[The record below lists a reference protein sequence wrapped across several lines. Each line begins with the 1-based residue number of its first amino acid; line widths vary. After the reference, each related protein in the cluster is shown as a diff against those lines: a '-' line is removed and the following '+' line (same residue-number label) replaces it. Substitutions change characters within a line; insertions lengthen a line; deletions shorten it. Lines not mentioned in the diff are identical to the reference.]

1 MTTTQESDKPGYIGE
16 IPVRNLWLLMLYA
29 SQLFRQ
35 RDDLQKR
42 DVEDNLDDIPDLVA
56 EILARA
62 VERRLRRNL
71 SFGYQPRQAIL
82 SRVRGRIDH
91 IHTER
96 RQLLHRGLV
105 ACRFEELTVDTP
117 RNRYVRAAL
126 EKSAKIVR
134 RVDLSRRCRALATSL
149 VRMGV
154 SGEPLIRHDSSVNL
168 IGRMDSTDR
177 QMLAAAQLSFDL
189 ALPTETPGPRNLS
202 SPSRETRWVRE
213 LYEKAIAGF
222 YDVTLTQWGWIVHSQ
237 QTLHWNTGDKTE
249 RINAILPSMRADTVL
264 DHIASGRRIIIDTK
278 FTSILK
284 SGFHRAQTL
293 ASGHIYQIYAYLRSQ
308 EGRDFLADK
317 ASGILLYPAVNCLVD
332 ESVDIQGHNIRFA
345 TVNLDATPRE
355 IRHRLLKLVDP
366 DLVKIKNRHQQMLTA
381 L

>member
-1 MTTTQESDKPGYIGE
+1 MNTVQESDNLGYIGE

-35 RDDLQKR
+35 INDLQKR
-42 DVEDNLDDIPDLVA
+42 DFEDNPDDIPDLVA

-117 RNRYVRAAL
+117 RNRYIRAAL
-126 EKSAKIVR
+126 EKSARMVR
-134 RVDLSRRCRALATSL
+134 RVDLSRRCRALATGL

-154 SGEPLIRHDSSVNL
+154 SGEHPIRHDSSVNL
-168 IGRMDSTDR
+168 IGQMDTADR
-177 QMLAAAQLSFDL
+177 QMLAAAQLAFDL
-189 ALPTETPGPRNLS
+189 ALPTETAGPRNLS
-202 SPSRETRWVRE
+202 SPSRELVWE

-222 YDVTLTQWGWIVHSQ
+222 YDVTLTQWGWRVHSQ
-237 QTLHWNTGDKTE
+237 RTLHWNTGDMTDG
-249 RINAILPSMRADTVL
+249 IGDILPSMRADTVL
-264 DHIASGRRIIIDTK
+264 DHTASGRRIIIDTK

-284 SGFHRAQTL
+284 PGNYRTQTL

-308 EGRDFLADK
+308 EGLGDPLADT
-317 ASGILLYPAVNCLVD
+317 ASGILLHPAVNCSVD

-345 TVNLDATPRE
+345 TVNLDTTPRE
-355 IRHRLLKLVDP
+355 IRHRLLELIDPTLV
-366 DLVKIKNRHQQMLTA
+366 
-381 L
+381 

>member
-1 MTTTQESDKPGYIGE
+1 MVDRYSRKNRSGP
-16 IPVRNLWLLMLYA
+16 
-29 SQLFRQ
+29 
-35 RDDLQKR
+35 
-42 DVEDNLDDIPDLVA
+42 EDSPDDIPDLVA

-105 ACRFEELTVDTP
+105 ACQFEELTVDTP

-126 EKSAKIVR
+126 EKSAKMVR
-134 RVDLSRRCRALATSL
+134 RVDLSRQCRVLAIRL
-149 VRMGV
+149 VHMGV
-154 SGEPLIRHDSSVNL
+154 SREHLIRHDPLVNL
-168 IGRMDSTDR
+168 LGRTDTADR
-177 QMLAAAQLSFDL
+177 QMLAAAQLAFDL
-189 ALPTETPGPRNLS
+189 ALPTETAGPRNLS
-202 SPSRETRWVRE
+202 SPSREPRWVWE

-222 YDVTLTQWGWIVHSQ
+222 YDVTLTQRGWRVHSGRQ
-237 QTLHWNTGDKTE
+237 LNWPKGTRTE
-249 RINAILPSMRADTVL
+249 GIDDILPSMRADTVL
-264 DHIASGRRIIIDTK
+264 DHTASDRRIIIDTK

-293 ASGHIYQIYAYLRSQ
+293 ASPHIYQIYAYLRSQ
-308 EGRDFLADK
+308 EGRDSLADT
-317 ASGILLYPAVNCLVD
+317 ASGILLHPAVACSVD

-355 IRHRLLKLVDP
+355 IRHRLLELIDP
-366 DLVKIKNRHQQMLTA
+366 TLI
-381 L
+381 

>member
-1 MTTTQESDKPGYIGE
+1 MTTAQESDNLGYIGE

-29 SQLFRQ
+29 SYLFRQ
-35 RDDLQKR
+35 IDDLQKR
-42 DVEDNLDDIPDLVA
+42 QIEDNPDDIPDLVA

-91 IHTER
+91 LYTER

-105 ACRFEELTVDTP
+105 ACRFEELTVDTS

-126 EKSAKIVR
+126 EKSAKMVR
-134 RVDLSRRCRALATSL
+134 RVDLARRCRALATGL

-154 SGEPLIRHDSSVNL
+154 SGDHLIRHDSSVNL
-168 IGRMDSTDR
+168 IGRMDIADR
-177 QMLAAAQLSFDL
+177 QMLAAAQLAFDL
-189 ALPTETPGPRNLS
+189 ALPTETAGPRNLS
-202 SPSRETRWVRE
+202 SPSREPRWVWE

-222 YDVTLTQWGWIVHSQ
+222 YDVTLAQRGWRVHSQ
-237 QTLHWNTGDKTE
+237 KTLHWNTGNMTDG
-249 RINAILPSMRADTVL
+249 IGAILPSMRADTVL
-264 DHIASGRRIIIDTK
+264 DNIASGRRIIIDTK

-284 SGFHRAQTL
+284 PGNYRTQTL

-308 EGRDFLADK
+308 EGLGDPVADTV
-317 ASGILLYPAVNCLVD
+317 SGILLYPAVNCSVD

-355 IRHRLLKLVDP
+355 IRHRLLEFIDPTLV
-366 DLVKIKNRHQQMLTA
+366 
-381 L
+381 

>member
-1 MTTTQESDKPGYIGE
+1 MTTAQESNKPGYIGE

-29 SQLFRQ
+29 SDLFRQ
-35 RDDLQKR
+35 INDLQKR
-42 DVEDNLDDIPDLVA
+42 EVEENPDEIPDLVA

-126 EKSAKIVR
+126 EKSAKMVR
-134 RVDLSRRCRALATSL
+134 SVDLSRRCRVLAIRL
-149 VRMGV
+149 VHMGV
-154 SGEPLIRHDSSVNL
+154 SREHLIRHDPSVNL
-168 IGRMDSTDR
+168 MGRTNTADR
-177 QMLAAAQLSFDL
+177 QMMAAAQLAFDL
-189 ALPTETPGPRNLS
+189 ALPTETAGSRNLS
-202 SPSRETRWVRE
+202 SPSREIRWVRK

-222 YDVTLTQWGWIVHSQ
+222 YDITLTQWGWRVHPGRQLNWPKGSA
-237 QTLHWNTGDKTE
+237 TE
-249 RINAILPSMRADTVL
+249 RIDDILPSMRADTVL
-264 DHIASGRRIIIDTK
+264 DHTISGRRIIIDTK

-284 SGFHRAQTL
+284 PGNYRAQTL
-293 ASGHIYQIYAYLRSQ
+293 ASSHIYQIYAYLRSQ
-308 EGRDFLADK
+308 EGLGDPLADK
-317 ASGILLYPAVNCLVD
+317 AWGILLYPAVNCSVD

-345 TVNLDATPRE
+345 TVNLDATPGE
-355 IRHRLLKLVDP
+355 IRHRLLELIDP
-366 DLVKIKNRHQQMLTA
+366 DLK
-381 L
+381 

>member
-1 MTTTQESDKPGYIGE
+1 MTTAQESDNLGYIGE

-29 SQLFRQ
+29 SQLFREIN
-35 RDDLQKR
+35 DLQKR
-42 DVEDNLDDIPDLVA
+42 EAEDNPDDIPDLVA

-71 SFGYQPRQAIL
+71 SFGYQPRRAIL
-82 SRVRGRIDH
+82 SRVRGRINH

-126 EKSAKIVR
+126 ENSAKMVR
-134 RVDLSRRCRALATSL
+134 RTDLSRRCRALATGL

-154 SGEPLIRHDSSVNL
+154 SGEHLIRHDPSVNL
-168 IGRMDSTDR
+168 TGRMDIADR
-177 QMLAAAQLSFDL
+177 QMLAAAQLAFDL
-189 ALPTETPGPRNLS
+189 ALPTETAGPENLS
-202 SPSRETRWVRE
+202 SPSREPQWVWN

-222 YDVTLTQWGWIVHSQ
+222 YDVTLTQQGWRVHPGRQ
-237 QTLHWNTGDKTE
+237 LDWAKGTRTE
-249 RINAILPSMRADTVL
+249 GIDDILPSMRADTIL
-264 DHIASGRRIIIDTK
+264 DHTASGCRIIIDTK

-284 SGFHRAQTL
+284 PGNYRTQTL
-293 ASGHIYQIYAYLRSQ
+293 ASPHIYQIYAYLRSQ
-308 EGRDFLADK
+308 EGRDSLADK
-317 ASGILLYPAVNCLVD
+317 ASGILLYPAVNCSVD

-355 IRHRLLKLVDP
+355 IRHRLLELIDPNLV
-366 DLVKIKNRHQQMLTA
+366 
-381 L
+381 

>member
-1 MTTTQESDKPGYIGE
+1 MTTSQESELGYIGE

-35 RDDLQKR
+35 INDLQKR
-42 DVEDNLDDIPDLVA
+42 EIEDNPDDIPDLVA

-96 RQLLHRGLV
+96 RQMLHRGLV

-126 EKSAKIVR
+126 EKSAKMVR
-134 RVDLSRRCRALATSL
+134 RVDLSRQCRALATSL

-154 SGEPLIRHDSSVNL
+154 SGEHLIRHDSSVNFT
-168 IGRMDSTDR
+168 GRIDIADR
-177 QMLAAAQLSFDL
+177 QMLAAAQLAFDL
-189 ALPTETPGPRNLS
+189 ALPTETAGPRNLS

-222 YDVTLTQWGWIVHSQ
+222 YDVTLTQHGWRVHPGRQ
-237 QTLHWNTGDKTE
+237 LDWAKGMRTE
-249 RINAILPSMRADTVL
+249 GIDAILPSMRADTVL
-264 DHIASGRRIIIDTK
+264 DHTASGRRIIIDTK

-284 SGFHRAQTL
+284 PGFYRDQTL

-308 EGRDFLADK
+308 EGMGDPLADT
-317 ASGILLYPAVNCLVD
+317 ASGILLHPAVNCSVD

-345 TVNLDATPRE
+345 TVNLDANPRE
-355 IRHRLLKLVDP
+355 IRHRLLELIDP
-366 DLVKIKNRHQQMLTA
+366 DLV
-381 L
+381 

>member
-1 MTTTQESDKPGYIGE
+1 MATVQESDELGYIGE

-35 RDDLQKR
+35 RKDLQKR
-42 DVEDNLDDIPDLVA
+42 EVEDNPDDIPDLVA

-91 IHTER
+91 LYTER

-126 EKSAKIVR
+126 EKSAKMVQH
-134 RVDLSRRCRALATSL
+134 VDLSRRCRALATGL

-154 SGEPLIRHDSSVNL
+154 SGENLIRHDSSVNL
-168 IGRMDSTDR
+168 TGRMNTADR
-177 QMLAAAQLSFDL
+177 QMLAAAQLAFDL
-189 ALPTETPGPRNLS
+189 ALPTETAGPRNLS
-202 SPSRETRWVRE
+202 SPSREPQWVWN

-222 YDVTLTQWGWIVHSQ
+222 YDVTLTQRGWRVHPGRQ
-237 QTLHWNTGDKTE
+237 LDWAKGTRTE
-249 RINAILPSMRADTVL
+249 GIDDILPSMRADTIL
-264 DHIASGRRIIIDTK
+264 DHTASGRRIIIDTK

-284 SGFHRAQTL
+284 PGFHRDQTL

-308 EGRDFLADK
+308 EGLGDPLADT
-317 ASGILLYPAVNCLVD
+317 ASGMLLHPAVACSVD

-355 IRHRLLKLVDP
+355 IRHRLLELIDS
-366 DLVKIKNRHQQMLTA
+366 DLV
-381 L
+381 

>member
-1 MTTTQESDKPGYIGE
+1 MTTDQESYKPGYVGE
-16 IPVRNLWLLMLYA
+16 IPIRNLWLLMLYA
-29 SQLFRQ
+29 SDLFRQ
-35 RDDLQKR
+35 RKDLQKR
-42 DVEDNLDDIPDLVA
+42 KVEDNPDDIPDLVA
-56 EILARA
+56 EILAWA

-126 EKSAKIVR
+126 ENSAKMVR
-134 RVDLSRRCRALATSL
+134 RTDLSRRCRTLVTSL

-154 SGEPLIRHDSSVNL
+154 RGEHLIRHDPSVNL
-168 IGRMDSTDR
+168 TGRMDIADR
-177 QMLAAAQLSFDL
+177 QMLAAAQLAFDL
-189 ALPTETPGPRNLS
+189 TLPTEIAGSRNLS
-202 SPSRETRWVRE
+202 SPSREPRWVWE

-222 YDVTLTQWGWIVHSQ
+222 YDVTLTQWGWRVHSQ
-237 QTLHWNTGDKTE
+237 KTLHWNTDDMTNGI
-249 RINAILPSMRADTVL
+249 RAILPSMRADTVL
-264 DHIASGRRIIIDTK
+264 DHTASGRRIIIDTK

-284 SGFHRAQTL
+284 SGNYRTQTL
-293 ASGHIYQIYAYLRSQ
+293 ASPHIYQIYAYLRSQ
-308 EGRDFLADK
+308 EGRDSLADK
-317 ASGILLYPAVNCLVD
+317 ASGILLYPAVNCSVD

-355 IRHRLLKLVDP
+355 IRHRLLELIDPNLV
-366 DLVKIKNRHQQMLTA
+366 
-381 L
+381 

>member
-1 MTTTQESDKPGYIGE
+1 MNTVQANDNLGYIGE

-35 RDDLQKR
+35 MDDLQKR
-42 DVEDNLDDIPDLVA
+42 EVEDNPDDIPDLVA

-82 SRVRGRIDH
+82 SRVRGKIDH

-126 EKSAKIVR
+126 EKSAKVVR
-134 RVDLSRRCRALATSL
+134 RVDLSRRCRALATGL
-149 VRMGV
+149 VQMGV
-154 SGEPLIRHDSSVNL
+154 SGEHLIRHDPSVNL
-168 IGRMDSTDR
+168 TGRMDTADR
-177 QMLAAAQLSFDL
+177 QMLAAAQLAFHL

-202 SPSRETRWVRE
+202 SPSRESRWVWE

-222 YDVTLTQWGWIVHSQ
+222 YDVTLTQWGWRVHSGRQ
-237 QTLHWNTGDKTE
+237 LDWSKGKKTKG
-249 RINAILPSMRADTVL
+249 IDNILPKMLTDIVIDDVVL
-264 DHIASGRRIIIDTK
+264 DHRIIIDTK

-284 SGFHRAQTL
+284 PGFHRDQTL
-293 ASGHIYQIYAYLRSQ
+293 DSSHIYQIYAYLRSQ
-308 EGRDFLADK
+308 EGLDDLADT
-317 ASGILLYPAVNCLVD
+317 ASGILLHPAVNCSVD

-345 TVNLDATPRE
+345 TVNLDATPGE
-355 IRHRLLKLVDP
+355 IRHRLLELIDP
-366 DLVKIKNRHQQMLTA
+366 DLVE
-381 L
+381 

>member
-1 MTTTQESDKPGYIGE
+1 MNTVQANDNLGYIGE

-35 RDDLQKR
+35 MDDLQKR
-42 DVEDNLDDIPDLVA
+42 EVEDNPDDIPDLVA

-96 RQLLHRGLV
+96 RQLLQRGQV

-126 EKSAKIVR
+126 EKSAKMVR
-134 RVDLSRRCRALATSL
+134 SVDLSRRCRVLAIRL
-149 VRMGV
+149 VHMGV
-154 SGEPLIRHDSSVNL
+154 SREHLIRHDPSVNL
-168 IGRMDSTDR
+168 MGRTDTADR
-177 QMLAAAQLSFDL
+177 QMLAAAQLAFDL
-189 ALPTETPGPRNLS
+189 ALPTEISGSRNLS
-202 SPSRETRWVRE
+202 SPSREPRWVWE

-222 YDVTLTQWGWIVHSQ
+222 YDVTLTQWGWKVDSQ
-237 QTLHWNTGDKTE
+237 QTLHWNTGNMTD
-249 RINAILPSMRADTVL
+249 RIGEILPSMRADTVL
-264 DHIASGRRIIIDTK
+264 NHTDSDRRIIIDTK

-284 SGFHRAQTL
+284 PGNYRAQTL
-293 ASGHIYQIYAYLRSQ
+293 ASPHIYQIYAYLRSQ
-308 EGRDFLADK
+308 EGLGDPLADT

-345 TVNLDATPRE
+345 TVNLDATPGE
-355 IRHRLLKLVDP
+355 IRHRLLELIDSALV
-366 DLVKIKNRHQQMLTA
+366 
-381 L
+381 

>member
-1 MTTTQESDKPGYIGE
+1 MDTVQESDNLGYIGE

-42 DVEDNLDDIPDLVA
+42 EVEDNPDDIPDLVA

-96 RQLLHRGLV
+96 RQLLQRGLV

-126 EKSAKIVR
+126 EKSAKMVR
-134 RVDLSRRCRALATSL
+134 RDLARRCRALATGL

-154 SGEPLIRHDSSVNL
+154 SREHLIRHDPSVNL
-168 IGRMDSTDR
+168 SGRMDIADR
-177 QMLAAAQLSFDL
+177 QMLAGAQLVFDL
-189 ALPTETPGPRNLS
+189 ALPTETAGPRNLS
-202 SPSRETRWVRE
+202 SPSRGPQWIRK

-222 YDVTLTQWGWIVHSQ
+222 YDVTLTQRRWRVHPGRQLDWSK
-237 QTLHWNTGDKTE
+237 GKKTKG
-249 RINAILPSMRADTVL
+249 IDNILPKMLTDIVIDDVVL
-264 DHIASGRRIIIDTK
+264 DHRIIIDTK

-284 SGFHRAQTL
+284 PGNYRTQTL
-293 ASGHIYQIYAYLRSQ
+293 ASPHIYQIYAYLRSQ
-308 EGRDFLADK
+308 EGLGDPLADT
-317 ASGILLYPAVNCLVD
+317 ASGILLYPAINCSVD
-332 ESVDIQGHNIRFA
+332 ESVVIQDHKIRFA
-345 TVNLDATPRE
+345 TVNLDATPTE
-355 IRHRLLKLVDP
+355 IRHRLLELIDP
-366 DLVKIKNRHQQMLTA
+366 A
-381 L
+381 P

>member
-1 MTTTQESDKPGYIGE
+1 MTTVQESDKPGYIGE

-35 RDDLQKR
+35 RKDLQKR
-42 DVEDNLDDIPDLVA
+42 EVEDNPDDIPDLVA

-126 EKSAKIVR
+126 EKSVKMVR
-134 RVDLSRRCRALATSL
+134 RVDLARRCRALATSL

-154 SGEPLIRHDSSVNL
+154 SGEHLIRHDSSINFT
-168 IGRMDSTDR
+168 GRIDIADR
-177 QMLAAAQLSFDL
+177 QMLAAAQLAFDL
-189 ALPTETPGPRNLS
+189 ALPTETAGPRNLS
-202 SPSRETRWVRE
+202 SPSRETRWVQE
-213 LYEKAIAGF
+213 LYERAITGF
-222 YDVTLTQWGWIVHSQ
+222 YDVTLTQRGWRVHSQ
-237 QTLHWNTGDKTE
+237 KILRWNTGDKTE
-249 RINAILPSMRADTVL
+249 RIDDILPSMRADTVL
-264 DHIASGRRIIIDTK
+264 DHTASCRRIIIDTK

-293 ASGHIYQIYAYLRSQ
+293 ASPHIYQMYAYLRSQ
-308 EGRDFLADK
+308 EGLGDPLADT
-317 ASGILLYPAVNCLVD
+317 ASGILLHPAVNCSVD
-332 ESVDIQGHNIRFA
+332 ESVEIQGHNIRFA
-345 TVNLDATPRE
+345 TVNLDANPGE
-355 IRHRLLKLVDP
+355 IRHRLLELIDP
-366 DLVKIKNRHQQMLTA
+366 DLV
-381 L
+381 

>member
-1 MTTTQESDKPGYIGE
+1 MTTDQESDKLGYIGE

-35 RDDLQKR
+35 INDLQKR
-42 DVEDNLDDIPDLVA
+42 EVEENPDDIPDLVA

-96 RQLLHRGLV
+96 RQLLQRGLI

-126 EKSAKIVR
+126 EKSAKMVR

-154 SGEPLIRHDSSVNL
+154 SGEHLIRHDSSVNFT
-168 IGRMDSTDR
+168 GRIDIADR
-177 QMLAAAQLSFDL
+177 QMLAAAQLAFDL
-189 ALPTETPGPRNLS
+189 ALPTETAGSRNLS
-202 SPSRETRWVRE
+202 SPSREPQWVWE

-222 YDVTLTQWGWIVHSQ
+222 YDVTLTQHGWRVHSQ
-237 QTLHWNTGDKTE
+237 KTLHWNTGNMTE
-249 RINAILPSMRADTVL
+249 RIDDILPSMRADTVL
-264 DHIASGRRIIIDTK
+264 DHTDSGRRIIIDTK
-278 FTSILK
+278 FTSVLK
-284 SGFHRAQTL
+284 PGNYRTQTL
-293 ASGHIYQIYAYLRSQ
+293 ASPHIYQIYAYLRSQ
-308 EGRDFLADK
+308 EDRGDPLADT
-317 ASGILLYPAVNCLVD
+317 ASGMLLHPAVTCSVD

-345 TVNLDATPRE
+345 TVNLDATPGE
-355 IRHRLLKLVDP
+355 IRHRLLELIDP
-366 DLVKIKNRHQQMLTA
+366 DLV
-381 L
+381 

>member
-1 MTTTQESDKPGYIGE
+1 MTTVQENDKPGYIGE

-35 RDDLQKR
+35 INDLQKR
-42 DVEDNLDDIPDLVA
+42 KVEDNPDDIPDLAA

-91 IHTER
+91 IYTER
-96 RQLLHRGLV
+96 RQLLHRGQV

-126 EKSAKIVR
+126 EKSAKMVR
-134 RVDLSRRCRALATSL
+134 RNLARRCRTLATGL

-154 SGEPLIRHDSSVNL
+154 SGEHLIRQDPSLNL
-168 IGRMDSTDR
+168 MGRTDIADR
-177 QMLAAAQLSFDL
+177 QMLAAAQLVFDL
-189 ALPTETPGPRNLS
+189 ALPTETAGPRNLS
-202 SPSRETRWVRE
+202 SPFREPQWIRK

-222 YDVTLTQWGWIVHSQ
+222 YDVTLTQRRWRVHPGRQLDWSK
-237 QTLHWNTGDKTE
+237 GKKTKG
-249 RINAILPSMRADTVL
+249 IDNILPKMLTDIVIDDVVL
-264 DHIASGRRIIIDTK
+264 DHRIIIDTK
-278 FTSILK
+278 FISILK
-284 SGFHRAQTL
+284 PGFHRDQTL
-293 ASGHIYQIYAYLRSQ
+293 DSGHIYQIYAYLRSQ
-308 EGRDFLADK
+308 EGLGDPLADT
-317 ASGILLYPAVNCLVD
+317 ASGMLLHPAVNCSVD

-345 TVNLDATPRE
+345 TVNLDATPGD
-355 IRHRLLKLVDP
+355 IRHRLLELIDP
-366 DLVKIKNRHQQMLTA
+366 DLVSTKEKTPPANS
-381 L
+381 

>member
-1 MTTTQESDKPGYIGE
+1 MTIAQASDKPGYIGE

-35 RDDLQKR
+35 INDLQKR
-42 DVEDNLDDIPDLVA
+42 KVEDNPDDIPDLVA
-56 EILARA
+56 EILARV

-126 EKSAKIVR
+126 EKSAKMVQ
-134 RVDLSRRCRALATSL
+134 RVDLSRRCRALATGL

-154 SGEPLIRHDSSVNL
+154 SGEHLIRHDSSVNL
-168 IGRMDSTDR
+168 IGRMDIADQ
-177 QMLAAAQLSFDL
+177 QMLAAAQLALDL
-189 ALPTETPGPRNLS
+189 ALPTETAGSRNLS
-202 SPSRETRWVRE
+202 SPSRDPQWVWN

-222 YDVTLTQWGWIVHSQ
+222 YDVTLTQWGWRVDSQ
-237 QTLHWNTGDKTE
+237 QTLRWNTSNMTDGIGD
-249 RINAILPSMRADTVL
+249 ILPSMRADTVL
-264 DHIASGRRIIIDTK
+264 DHTASGRRIIIDTK

-284 SGFHRAQTL
+284 SGNYRAQTL
-293 ASGHIYQIYAYLRSQ
+293 ASSHIYQIYAYLRSQ
-308 EGRDFLADK
+308 EGRDSLADT
-317 ASGILLYPAVNCLVD
+317 ASGILLHPAVACTVD

-355 IRHRLLKLVDP
+355 IRHRLLKLIDP
-366 DLVKIKNRHQQMLTA
+366 DLVSTN
-381 L
+381 

>member
-1 MTTTQESDKPGYIGE
+1 MTTAQESDKLGYIGE

-29 SQLFRQ
+29 SYLFRQ
-35 RDDLQKR
+35 INDLQKR
-42 DVEDNLDDIPDLVA
+42 EVEDNPDDIPDLVA

-126 EKSAKIVR
+126 EKSAKMVR
-134 RVDLSRRCRALATSL
+134 RVDLSRRCCALATGL

-154 SGEPLIRHDSSVNL
+154 SGEHLIRHDSSVNL
-168 IGRMDSTDR
+168 TGRMDIADR
-177 QMLAAAQLSFDL
+177 QMLAAAQLAFDL
-189 ALPTETPGPRNLS
+189 ALPTETAGSKNLS
-202 SPSRETRWVRE
+202 SPSREPQWVWE

-222 YDVTLTQWGWIVHSQ
+222 YDVTLTQHGWRVHSQ
-237 QTLHWNTGDKTE
+237 KTLHWNTGNMTE
-249 RINAILPSMRADTVL
+249 RIGDILPSMRADTVL
-264 DHIASGRRIIIDTK
+264 DHTASGRRIIIDTK

-284 SGFHRAQTL
+284 PGFRRDQTL
-293 ASGHIYQIYAYLRSQ
+293 ASDHIYQIYAYLRSQ
-308 EGRDFLADK
+308 EGLGDPLAEK
-317 ASGILLYPAVNCLVD
+317 ASGILLHPAVNCSVD
-332 ESVDIQGHNIRFA
+332 ESFDIQGHNIRFA
-345 TVNLDATPRE
+345 TVNLDANPGE
-355 IRHRLLKLVDP
+355 IRYRLLELIDP
-366 DLVKIKNRHQQMLTA
+366 DLV
-381 L
+381 

>member
-1 MTTTQESDKPGYIGE
+1 MTTAQESDNLGYIGE

-29 SQLFRQ
+29 SDLFRQ
-35 RDDLQKR
+35 RKDLQKR
-42 DVEDNLDDIPDLVA
+42 EVEDNPDDIPDLAA
-56 EILARA
+56 EILAWA

-71 SFGYQPRQAIL
+71 SFGYQPRRAIL
-82 SRVRGRIDH
+82 SRVRGRINH

-126 EKSAKIVR
+126 EKSAKMVR
-134 RVDLSRRCRALATSL
+134 RDLARRCRALATDL

-154 SGEPLIRHDSSVNL
+154 SGEHLIRHDPSINL
-168 IGRMDSTDR
+168 IGRMDTADQ
-177 QMLAAAQLSFDL
+177 QMLAAAQLAFDL
-189 ALPTETPGPRNLS
+189 ALPTETAGPRNLS
-202 SPSRETRWVRE
+202 SPSRDPQWVWN

-222 YDVTLTQWGWIVHSQ
+222 YDVTLTQRGWRVHPGRQ
-237 QTLHWNTGDKTE
+237 LHWAKGTRTE
-249 RINAILPSMRADTVL
+249 GIDDILPSMRADTVL
-264 DHIASGRRIIIDTK
+264 DHTASSRRIIIDTK

-284 SGFHRAQTL
+284 PGFHRDQTL

-308 EGRDFLADK
+308 EGLGDPLADT
-317 ASGILLYPAVNCLVD
+317 ASGILLYPAVNCSVD

-355 IRHRLLKLVDP
+355 IRHRLLKLIDP
-366 DLVKIKNRHQQMLTA
+366 NLV
-381 L
+381 

>member
-1 MTTTQESDKPGYIGE
+1 MTTDQESYKPGYVGE
-16 IPVRNLWLLMLYA
+16 IPIRNLWLLMLYA
-29 SQLFRQ
+29 SDLFRQ
-35 RDDLQKR
+35 RKDLQKR
-42 DVEDNLDDIPDLVA
+42 KVEDNPDDIPDLVA
-56 EILARA
+56 EILAWA

-126 EKSAKIVR
+126 ENSAKMVR
-134 RVDLSRRCRALATSL
+134 RTDLSRRCRALATGL

-154 SGEPLIRHDSSVNL
+154 SGEHLIRHDPSVNL
-168 IGRMDSTDR
+168 TGRMDIADR
-177 QMLAAAQLSFDL
+177 QMLAAAQLAFDL
-189 ALPTETPGPRNLS
+189 ALPTETAGSRNLS
-202 SPSRETRWVRE
+202 SPYREKVWE

-222 YDVTLTQWGWIVHSQ
+222 YDVTLTQWGWRVHSQ
-237 QTLHWNTGDKTE
+237 KTLHWNTDDMTNGI
-249 RINAILPSMRADTVL
+249 RAILPSMRADTVL
-264 DHIASGRRIIIDTK
+264 DHTASGRRIIIDTK

-284 SGFHRAQTL
+284 SGNYRTQTL
-293 ASGHIYQIYAYLRSQ
+293 ASPHIYQIYAYLRSQ
-308 EGRDFLADK
+308 EGLGDPLADK
-317 ASGILLYPAVNCLVD
+317 ASGILLHPAVNCSVD

-355 IRHRLLKLVDP
+355 IRHRLLELIDPNLV
-366 DLVKIKNRHQQMLTA
+366 
-381 L
+381 

>member
-1 MTTTQESDKPGYIGE
+1 MNTVQANDNLGYIGE

-35 RDDLQKR
+35 MDDLQKR
-42 DVEDNLDDIPDLVA
+42 EVEDNPDDIPDLVA

-96 RQLLHRGLV
+96 RQLLQRGLV

-126 EKSAKIVR
+126 EKSAKMVR
-134 RVDLSRRCRALATSL
+134 RNLARRCRTLATNL

-154 SGEPLIRHDSSVNL
+154 SGEHLIRHDPSLNL
-168 IGRMDSTDR
+168 PGRTDTADQ
-177 QMLAAAQLSFDL
+177 QMLAAAQLVFDL
-189 ALPTETPGPRNLS
+189 ALPTETAGPKNLS
-202 SPSRETRWVRE
+202 SPSRDPQWVWN

-222 YDVTLTQWGWIVHSQ
+222 YDVTLTQWGWKVDSQ
-237 QTLHWNTGDKTE
+237 QTLRWNTGNMTD
-249 RINAILPSMRADTVL
+249 RIDDILPSMRADTVL
-264 DHIASGRRIIIDTK
+264 DHTASGCRIIIDTK

-284 SGFHRAQTL
+284 PGNYRTQTL
-293 ASGHIYQIYAYLRSQ
+293 ASPHIYQIYAYLRSQ
-308 EGRDFLADK
+308 EGRDSLADT

-332 ESVDIQGHNIRFA
+332 ESVDIQDHNIRFA
-345 TVNLDATPRE
+345 TVNLDATPGE
-355 IRHRLLKLVDP
+355 IRHRLLELIDP
-366 DLVKIKNRHQQMLTA
+366 DLVSTK
-381 L
+381 

>member
-1 MTTTQESDKPGYIGE
+1 MTTAQESDTLGYIGE

-35 RDDLQKR
+35 INDLQKR
-42 DVEDNLDDIPDLVA
+42 EVEENPDDIPDLVA

-71 SFGYQPRQAIL
+71 SFGYQPKQAIL

-126 EKSAKIVR
+126 EKSAKMVR
-134 RVDLSRRCRALATSL
+134 RVDLARRCRALATGL

-154 SGEPLIRHDSSVNL
+154 SGEHLIRHDSSVNL
-168 IGRMDSTDR
+168 TGRIDIADR
-177 QMLAAAQLSFDL
+177 QMLAAAQLAFDL
-189 ALPTETPGPRNLS
+189 ALPTETAGSRNLS
-202 SPSRETRWVRE
+202 SPSREPRWVWE

-222 YDVTLTQWGWIVHSQ
+222 YDVTLTQWGWKVQSQ
-237 QTLHWNTGDKTE
+237 KTLHWNTGNMTE

-264 DHIASGRRIIIDTK
+264 DHTASGRRIIIDTK
-278 FTSILK
+278 FTSVLK
-284 SGFHRAQTL
+284 PGNYRTQTL
-293 ASGHIYQIYAYLRSQ
+293 ASPHIYQIYAYLRSQ
-308 EGRDFLADK
+308 EGLGDPLAEK
-317 ASGILLYPAVNCLVD
+317 ASGILLYPAVNCSVD

-345 TVNLDATPRE
+345 TVNLDATSGE
-355 IRHRLLKLVDP
+355 IRHRLLELIDP
-366 DLVKIKNRHQQMLTA
+366 DLV
-381 L
+381 

>member
-1 MTTTQESDKPGYIGE
+1 MTTVQESDKPGYIGE
-16 IPVRNLWLLMLYA
+16 IPVRNLYLLMLYA

-35 RDDLQKR
+35 INDLQKR
-42 DVEDNLDDIPDLVA
+42 KVEDNPDDIPDLVA
-56 EILARA
+56 EILAWA

-96 RQLLHRGLV
+96 RQLLQRGLI

-126 EKSAKIVR
+126 EKSAKMVR
-134 RVDLSRRCRALATSL
+134 RVDLARRCRALATSL

-154 SGEPLIRHDSSVNL
+154 SGEHFIRHDPSVNL
-168 IGRMDSTDR
+168 IGRMDIADR
-177 QMLAAAQLSFDL
+177 QMLAAAQLAFDL
-189 ALPTETPGPRNLS
+189 ALPTETAGPKNLS
-202 SPSRETRWVRE
+202 SPYREKVWE

-222 YDVTLTQWGWIVHSQ
+222 YDVTLTQWGWKVQSQ
-237 QTLHWNTGDKTE
+237 KTLQWNTGNMTE
-249 RINAILPSMRADTVL
+249 RINAILPSMRADTIL
-264 DHIASGRRIIIDTK
+264 DHTASGRRIIIDTK

-284 SGFHRAQTL
+284 PGNYRTQTL

-308 EGRDFLADK
+308 EGLGDPLAEK
-317 ASGILLYPAVNCLVD
+317 ASGILLHPAVNCSVD
-332 ESVDIQGHNIRFA
+332 ESVEIQGHNIRFT

-355 IRHRLLKLVDP
+355 IRHRLLELIDP
-366 DLVKIKNRHQQMLTA
+366 AIV
-381 L
+381 

>member
-1 MTTTQESDKPGYIGE
+1 MTAVEENDNLGYIGE
-16 IPVRNLWLLMLYA
+16 IPVKNLWLLMLYA

-35 RDDLQKR
+35 MNDLQKR
-42 DVEDNLDDIPDLVA
+42 DFEDNPDDIPDLVA

-91 IHTER
+91 LYTER

-126 EKSAKIVR
+126 EKSAKMVR
-134 RVDLSRRCRALATSL
+134 RVDLSRRCCALATGL

-154 SGEPLIRHDSSVNL
+154 NGEHLIRHDPSVNL
-168 IGRMDSTDR
+168 IGRMDIADR
-177 QMLAAAQLSFDL
+177 QMLAAAQLAFDL

-202 SPSRETRWVRE
+202 SPSREPRWIWE

-222 YDVTLTQWGWIVHSQ
+222 YDVTLAQRGWRVHSQ
-237 QTLHWNTGDKTE
+237 KTLHWNTGNMTDGIGT
-249 RINAILPSMRADTVL
+249 ILPSMRADTVL
-264 DHIASGRRIIIDTK
+264 DNTASSRRIIIDTK

-284 SGFHRAQTL
+284 PGFHRDQTL

-308 EGRDFLADK
+308 EGLGDPLADT
-317 ASGILLYPAVNCLVD
+317 ASGMLLHPAVACSVD
-332 ESVDIQGHNIRFA
+332 ESVDIQGHKIRFA

-355 IRHRLLKLVDP
+355 IRRRLLEFIDPTLV
-366 DLVKIKNRHQQMLTA
+366 
-381 L
+381 

>member
-1 MTTTQESDKPGYIGE
+1 MTTAQESDKPGYIGE
-16 IPVRNLWLLMLYA
+16 IPVKNLWLLMLYA

-82 SRVRGRIDH
+82 SRMRGRIDH
-91 IHTER
+91 IYTER

-126 EKSAKIVR
+126 EKSAKMVQ
-134 RVDLSRRCRALATSL
+134 RVDLSRQCHTLATNL

-154 SGEPLIRHDSSVNL
+154 SGENLIRHDSSVNL
-168 IGRMDSTDR
+168 TGRMDIADR
-177 QMLAAAQLSFDL
+177 QMMAAAQLAFDL
-189 ALPTETPGPRNLS
+189 ALPTETAGSRNLS
-202 SPSRETRWVRE
+202 SPSREIRWVRK
-213 LYEKAIAGF
+213 LYEKAISGF
-222 YDVTLTQWGWIVHSQ
+222 YDVTLTQWGWRVHPGRQLNWPKGSA
-237 QTLHWNTGDKTE
+237 TE
-249 RINAILPSMRADTVL
+249 RIDDILPSMRADTVL
-264 DHIASGRRIIIDTK
+264 DHAASGRRIIIDTK

-284 SGFHRAQTL
+284 LGNYRAQTL
-293 ASGHIYQIYAYLRSQ
+293 ASPHIYQIYAYLRSQ
-308 EGRDFLADK
+308 EGRDSLADT

-332 ESVDIQGHNIRFA
+332 ESVDIQDHNIRFA
-345 TVNLDATPRE
+345 TVNLNATPGE
-355 IRHRLLKLVDP
+355 IRHRLLELIDPALV
-366 DLVKIKNRHQQMLTA
+366 
-381 L
+381 

>member
-1 MTTTQESDKPGYIGE
+1 MAAFQESDKLGYIGE
-16 IPVRNLWLLMLYA
+16 IPVKNLWLLMLYA

-82 SRVRGRIDH
+82 SRMRGRIDH
-91 IHTER
+91 IRTER

-117 RNRYVRAAL
+117 RNRYVRVAL
-126 EKSAKIVR
+126 EKSAKMVQC
-134 RVDLSRRCRALATSL
+134 VDLSRQCRALATGL

-154 SGEPLIRHDSSVNL
+154 SGEHLIRHDPSVNL
-168 IGRMDSTDR
+168 LGRTDTANR
-177 QMLAAAQLSFDL
+177 QMLAAAQLALDL
-189 ALPTETPGPRNLS
+189 ALPTETAGSRNLS
-202 SPSRETRWVRE
+202 SPSREPQWVRK

-222 YDVTLTQWGWIVHSQ
+222 YDVRLTQRRWKVHPGRQLDWSK
-237 QTLHWNTGDKTE
+237 GKKTKG
-249 RINAILPSMRADTVL
+249 IDNILPKMLTDIVIDDVVL
-264 DHIASGRRIIIDTK
+264 DHRIIIDTK

-284 SGFHRAQTL
+284 PGFRRDQTL

-308 EGRDFLADK
+308 EDLGDPLADK
-317 ASGILLYPAVNCLVD
+317 ASGILLYPAVNCTVD

-345 TVNLDATPRE
+345 TVNLDATPGE
-355 IRHRLLKLVDP
+355 IRHRLLELIDP
-366 DLVKIKNRHQQMLTA
+366 DLV
-381 L
+381 

>member
-1 MTTTQESDKPGYIGE
+1 MDTVLENDNLGYIGE

-35 RDDLQKR
+35 INDLQKR
-42 DVEDNLDDIPDLVA
+42 KVEDNPDDIPDLVA
-56 EILARA
+56 EILSWT

-71 SFGYQPRQAIL
+71 SFGYQPKQAIL

-126 EKSAKIVR
+126 EKSANMVR
-134 RVDLSRRCRALATSL
+134 SVDLSHRCRVLAIRL
-149 VRMGV
+149 MHMGV
-154 SGEPLIRHDSSVNL
+154 NGEHLIRHAPSVNL
-168 IGRMDSTDR
+168 TGRIDTADR
-177 QMLAAAQLSFDL
+177 QMLAAAQLAFDL
-189 ALPTETPGPRNLS
+189 ALPTETAGPRNLS
-202 SPSRETRWVRE
+202 SPSREPQWVRK

-222 YDVTLTQWGWIVHSQ
+222 YDVTLTQRRWRVHPGRQLDWSK
-237 QTLHWNTGDKTE
+237 GKKTKG
-249 RINAILPSMRADTVL
+249 IDNILPKMLTDIVIDDVVL
-264 DHIASGRRIIIDTK
+264 DHRIIIDTK

-284 SGFHRAQTL
+284 PGNYRTQTL
-293 ASGHIYQIYAYLRSQ
+293 ASPHIYQIYAYLRSQ
-308 EGRDFLADK
+308 EGLGDPLADT
-317 ASGILLYPAVNCLVD
+317 ASGILLYPAINCSVD

-345 TVNLDATPRE
+345 TVNLDATPGE
-355 IRHRLLKLVDP
+355 IRHRLLELIDP
-366 DLVKIKNRHQQMLTA
+366 ALVK
-381 L
+381 

>member
-1 MTTTQESDKPGYIGE
+1 MDTVQENDNLGYIGE

-35 RDDLQKR
+35 INDLQKR
-42 DVEDNLDDIPDLVA
+42 KVEDNPDDIPDLVA
-56 EILARA
+56 EILAWT

-71 SFGYQPRQAIL
+71 SFGYQPKQAIL

-126 EKSAKIVR
+126 EKSANMVR
-134 RVDLSRRCRALATSL
+134 SVDLSRRCRALATNL

-154 SGEPLIRHDSSVNL
+154 SGENLIRHDSSVNL
-168 IGRMDSTDR
+168 TGRMDIADR
-177 QMLAAAQLSFDL
+177 QMLAAAQLAFDL
-189 ALPTETPGPRNLS
+189 ALPTETTGPRNLS
-202 SPSRETRWVRE
+202 SPSREPQWVRK

-222 YDVTLTQWGWIVHSQ
+222 YDVTLTQRGWRVHPERQLNWPKSSA
-237 QTLHWNTGDKTE
+237 TE
-249 RINAILPSMRADTVL
+249 RIDDILPSMRADTVL
-264 DHIASGRRIIIDTK
+264 EHTASGRRIIIDTK

-284 SGFHRAQTL
+284 PGFHRDQTL
-293 ASGHIYQIYAYLRSQ
+293 ASSHIYQIYAYLRSQ
-308 EGRDFLADK
+308 EGRDSLADT
-317 ASGILLYPAVNCLVD
+317 ASGILLYPAVNCTVD

-345 TVNLDATPRE
+345 TVNLDATPGE
-355 IRHRLLKLVDP
+355 IRHRLLELIDPALV
-366 DLVKIKNRHQQMLTA
+366 
-381 L
+381 

>member
-1 MTTTQESDKPGYIGE
+1 MTTAQESDTLGYIGE

-35 RDDLQKR
+35 INDLQKR
-42 DVEDNLDDIPDLVA
+42 EVEDNPDDIPDLVA

-96 RQLLHRGLV
+96 RQLLQRGLI

-126 EKSAKIVR
+126 EKSAKMVR
-134 RVDLSRRCRALATSL
+134 RVDLARRCRALATGL

-154 SGEPLIRHDSSVNL
+154 SGEHLIRHDSSVNL
-168 IGRMDSTDR
+168 TGRIDIADR
-177 QMLAAAQLSFDL
+177 QMLAAAQLAFDL
-189 ALPTETPGPRNLS
+189 ALPTETAGPRNLS
-202 SPSRETRWVRE
+202 SPSREPRWVWK

-222 YDVTLTQWGWIVHSQ
+222 YDVTLTQRRWRVHPGRQ
-237 QTLHWNTGDKTE
+237 LNWPKGTKNK
-249 RINAILPSMRADTVL
+249 RIDNILPVMLTDIVIDDVVL
-264 DHIASGRRIIIDTK
+264 GHRVIIDTK

-284 SGFHRAQTL
+284 PGFHRDQTL

-308 EGRDFLADK
+308 EDREDDPLANT
-317 ASGILLYPAVNCLVD
+317 ASGMLLHPAVNCSVD
-332 ESVDIQGHNIRFA
+332 ESVEIQGHNIRFA

-355 IRHRLLKLVDP
+355 IRRRLLELIDPTLV
-366 DLVKIKNRHQQMLTA
+366 
-381 L
+381 

>member
-1 MTTTQESDKPGYIGE
+1 MTIAQASDKPGYIGE

-35 RDDLQKR
+35 INDLQKR
-42 DVEDNLDDIPDLVA
+42 KVEDNPDNIPDLVA
-56 EILARA
+56 EILAWA

-91 IHTER
+91 LHTER

-126 EKSAKIVR
+126 EKSAKMVQ
-134 RVDLSRRCRALATSL
+134 RVDLSRRCRALATGL

-154 SGEPLIRHDSSVNL
+154 SREHLIRHDPSINL
-168 IGRMDSTDR
+168 MGRTDTADR
-177 QMLAAAQLSFDL
+177 LMLAAAQLAFDL
-189 ALPTETPGPRNLS
+189 ALPTETAGPRNLS
-202 SPSRETRWVRE
+202 SPSREPRWVWE

-222 YDVTLTQWGWIVHSQ
+222 YDVTLTQWGWRVHAQ
-237 QTLHWNTGDKTE
+237 QTLHWNTDNMTE
-249 RINAILPSMRADTVL
+249 RIDDILPSMRADTVL
-264 DHIASGRRIIIDTK
+264 DHTASGRRIIIDTK

-284 SGFHRAQTL
+284 PGNYRAQTL
-293 ASGHIYQIYAYLRSQ
+293 ASSHIYQIYAYLRSQ
-308 EGRDFLADK
+308 EGRDSLADT
-317 ASGILLYPAVNCLVD
+317 ASGILLHPAVACSVD
-332 ESVDIQGHNIRFA
+332 ESVVIQDHKIRFA
-345 TVNLDATPRE
+345 TVNLDATPGE
-355 IRHRLLKLVDP
+355 IRHRLLELIDP
-366 DLVKIKNRHQQMLTA
+366 DLV
-381 L
+381 